1 MKKKI
6 TKIAQTRNADYQ
18 VSIREEGIESIE
30 LMPSGFYPFEGMV
43 YDFDIYLVTK
53 TNGDII
59 VFPARE
65 YMAYWED
72 GE

>member
-53 TNGDII
+53 TNGDVI

-72 GE
+72 DE

>member
-18 VSIREEGIESIE
+18 VRISDEGVESIE

-53 TNGDII
+53 TNGDVI

-72 GE
+72 DE

>member
-6 TKIAQTRNADYQ
+6 TAISQIRNPYYD
-18 VSIREEGIESIE
+18 VSIEDEGVESIE

-53 TNGDII
+53 TNGVVV
-59 VFPARE
+59 VFPARK
-65 YMAYWED
+65 YNAYRED
-72 GE
+72 DE

>member
-6 TKIAQTRNADYQ
+6 TSIEQIEDTDYA
-18 VSIREEGIESIE
+18 VSIHDKGVESIE

-53 TNGDII
+53 TNGDVI
-59 VFPARE
+59 VFPARK
-65 YMAYWED
+65 YIAYWED
-72 GE
+72 DE

>member
-6 TKIAQTRNADYQ
+6 TKIAQIRNPDYQ
-18 VSIREEGIESIE
+18 VRIRGEGFESIE

-53 TNGDII
+53 TNGDVI
-59 VFPARE
+59 VFPARK

-72 GE
+72 DE